1 VLTATALTRLTHEW
15 FKKMI
20 LDGIFVMLVVVVGM
34 WSARLSIKS
43 AIENTES
50 AVGAVRYLLFETYIV
65 TGIVCLLWFIGWADV
80 VVMTMMSVRFA
91 ELLCHDYNKLFENY
105 HTLKQGK
112 N

>member
-1 VLTATALTRLTHEW
+1 
-15 FKKMI
+15 MI
-20 LDGIFVMLVVVVGM
+20 ADTIFVILIVAVGV

-50 AVGAVRYLLFETYIV
+50 PVGAVRYLLFETYIV
-65 TGIVCLLWFIGWADV
+65 AGVVCLLWVIGWADV